1 MSRDHYY
8 VRASSFARF
17 FDCPKSWF
25 EQNVLGNRMP
35 SSAPATIGTA
45 VHKSTAVFDEA
56 RRIDDPITPDDAAEV
71 LMQHLADP
79 GEEVDWAGTS
89 LRKATTIALGVHARY
104 CSDVAPTRD
113 YIAVE
118 QHLDEMTISFDD
130 LDIDIT
136 LTGTLDRMFQKDG
149 KFGVADLKTGA
160 RACSQGSGKHRA
172 QVGVYELMADELL
185 RRDGSGTIELPGE
198 IIQLQTS
205 SEYQVAVAPVVG
217 ARTLLLGDDQNTG
230 MIAHI
235 ARALKTGD
243 FWGNPSSWLC
253 SEKYCPAWTTC
264 FYK

>member
-1 MSRDHYY
+1 
-8 VRASSFARF
+8 
-17 FDCPKSWF
+17 
-25 EQNVLGNRMP
+25 
-35 SSAPATIGTA
+35 
-45 VHKSTAVFDEA
+45 
-56 RRIDDPITPDDAAEV
+56 
-71 LMQHLADP
+71 
-79 GEEVDWAGTS
+79 
-89 LRKATTIALGVHARY
+89 
-104 CSDVAPTRD
+104 VAPTRD

-235 ARALKTGD
+235 ARALKSGD